1 MRTVRRNKGIAM
13 VLVIGFS
20 LVIFST
26 VMALL
31 FILRA
36 NLRNLVAFK
45 ERAEAYYLCETGASI
60 AILDIARGHIGSGSG
75 QWTERDISYSMGGQ
89 TYTIHYAVT
98 TSAGQWSV
106 VSSVGPSSGFYKT
119 YNLRVGGRR
128 SFPMFIRGFGGG

>member
-1 MRTVRRNKGIAM
+1 MPTMLRNKGIALI
-13 VLVIGFS
+13 LVIGFS

-26 VMALL
+26 VIALL

-36 NLRNLVAFK
+36 NLRNLVSFK

-60 AILDIARGHIGSGSG
+60 AILDIAAGRIGAGSG
-75 QWTERDISYSMGGQ
+75 QWTQRDISYPMGGRS
-89 TYTIHYAVT
+89 YIIHYAVT
-98 TSAGQWSV
+98 TSGSQWNV

-128 SFPMFIRGFGGG
+128 SFPLFIRGFGGG